1 MTTFSGGWKEGVN
14 LADTHNEPL
23 ASALVQGRER
33 KILAFLEYLKAIC
46 RQALVASVL
55 EYLRGL
61 QESRRVGRGFFL
73 PTKNTSAIGSLCP
86 DANQSPGGGH
96 QLPFPPCLFYE
107 KKTVAGLCEPV
118 HRFHFELTDCGL
130 TIHGQIMH
138 PSADAGHCRRG
149 R

>member
-1 MTTFSGGWKEGVN
+1 MQLRALLSHHFPDIPPARLPGGFDRVGDIAVVGIVPEVAPWQAAIGN
-14 LADTHNEPL
+14 LLL
-23 ASALVQGRER
+23 AQ
-33 KILAFLEYLKAIC
+33 
-46 RQALVASVL
+46 
-55 EYLRGL
+55 
-61 QESRRVGRGFFL
+61 SRRVGRGFFL